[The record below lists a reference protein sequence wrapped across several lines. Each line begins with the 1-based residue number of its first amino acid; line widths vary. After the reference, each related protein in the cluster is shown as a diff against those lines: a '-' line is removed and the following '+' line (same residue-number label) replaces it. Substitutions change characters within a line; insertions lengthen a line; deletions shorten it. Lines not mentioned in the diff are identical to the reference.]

1 MGHISYLAQYN
12 HISMLTDKQKQAIR
26 DMYFADCPIT
36 VLDNPPQEV
45 VDYYYSLMQEYE
57 QDLPPFE
64 PCVCADDDDELPW

>member
-1 MGHISYLAQYN
+1 
-12 HISMLTDKQKQAIR
+12 
-26 DMYFADCPIT
+26 MYFADCPIT

>member
-1 MGHISYLAQYN
+1 MYHILCLAQYN

-45 VDYYYSLMQEYE
+45 VDYYYSLMQEP
-57 QDLPPFE
+57 DLPPFE
-64 PCVCADDDDELPW
+64 PCVHADDDDELPW